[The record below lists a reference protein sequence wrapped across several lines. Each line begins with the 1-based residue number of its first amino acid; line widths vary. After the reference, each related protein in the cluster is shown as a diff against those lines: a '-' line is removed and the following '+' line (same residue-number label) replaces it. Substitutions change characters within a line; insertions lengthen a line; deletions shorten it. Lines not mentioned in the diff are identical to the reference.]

1 MIDISSLN
9 PVIQTTLLDK
19 PFLYKASNGRI
30 VDVDKL
36 SAIVKSN
43 DVTEVVDVLKN
54 HDFNNGVYPFYFQH
68 TDLFTNAQELF
79 KSMFGLDPDI
89 VIYSYKNDSTISAF
103 LFSNKSL
110 IEKSISKSQIEINFN
125 NIEKNI
131 KKYDKQIKEEENKGL
146 KVSTVKIDNDV
157 LKVILPQGVF
167 PVIGVLNSIDSTYRV
182 PNFNLIFGSEYLQNL
197 DFPRNYPIDTFS
209 FRNADTKIQDKWTS
223 NIDEFLIDKFSHG
236 VSLYSIDKF
245 DFKLDEEDKYDFNP
259 VDMTSYFDSLLTKAK
274 SNFIDTIVSFQLAV
288 NRGGYLPLSRD
299 QFSSFIPHFYGFDRL
314 FESVSISDDFAKT
327 KLKHLYDTS
336 LSFANTIPNTLTCK
350 SFIDYFLRDS
360 IINFANF
367 RSDPGKEIL
376 KAFQAQPQIPLI
388 ISQKKEILSSFI
400 TAGQPNRKYD
410 SFLNGI
416 DGQVA
421 AKNKVYPIL

>member
-30 VDVDKL
+30 VDVNKL
-36 SAIVKSN
+36 SAIVKSS
-43 DVTEVVDVLKN
+43 DVTDVVDVLKN
-54 HDFNNGVYPFYFQH
+54 HDFDNGFYPFYFQH
-68 TDLFTNAQELF
+68 KDLFIKAQDLF
-79 KSMFGLDPDI
+79 KSMFGLDPDV

-131 KKYDKQIKEEENKGL
+131 KKYGEQIKEEENKGL
-146 KVSTVKIDNDV
+146 KVSTVRIENDILKIT
-157 LKVILPQGVF
+157 LPQGVF
-167 PVIGVLNSIDSTYRV
+167 PVIGVLNSIDSNYRV
-182 PNFNLIFGSEYLQNL
+182 SNFNLIFGSEYLDTL
-197 DFPRNYPIDTFS
+197 DFPTNQPIES
-209 FRNADTKIQDKWTS
+209 ISHINSATKEQEQWTS
-223 NIDEFLIDKFSHG
+223 NIGEYMIDKFSHG

-245 DFKLDEEDKYDFNP
+245 DFKLDDAKKYNYNP
-259 VDMTSYFDSLLTKAK
+259 ADMSNYFDLLLSKAK
-274 SNFIDTIVSFQLAV
+274 SSFINTIVSFQLAL

-299 QFSSFIPHFYGFDRL
+299 QFSSFIPHYYGFDRL
-314 FESVSISDDFAKT
+314 FESVSISDALAKT
-327 KLKHLYDTS
+327 KLKRLYDSSST
-336 LSFANTIPNTLTCK
+336 FANSIPNPLTCK
-350 SFIDYFLRDS
+350 NFIDYFLRDS
-360 IINFANF
+360 IINFSNF
-367 RSDPGKEIL
+367 RNDPAKEIS
-376 KAFQAQPQIPLI
+376 KAFQEQPQIPLI
-388 ISQKKEILSSFI
+388 ISPRKEILSSFI

-421 AKNKVYPIL
+421 AKNKVYPVL